1 MVEDDL
7 PASRLKR
14 LRVGRILDLGPDL
27 EEAEHRLHVDE
38 RLAHLAVDEAEEIER
53 DVELDEVGVDQHEV
67 ADRHPPGDDPR
78 SGHHHDDREPHR
90 DDRRLADVEERERH
104 LALDRGALVAR
115 EGLLVAPRLVRLVA
129 EVLDR
134 LVVEQAV
141 DRLGIRL
148 LVALVHPAPVLGAP
162 LGDGEGEG
170 DVARDGDEGDEG
182 EPEIEERPQ
191 DAADEADLDEGRQDV
206 EEHEA
211 ERELDPRRPPL
222 DRAHHA
228 AGAAVEMEAQCQAV
242 EMHEGAERHLPDGAR
257 RDLGEDRVPELAED
271 ERHHAREAVGEDNGD
286 RHAGSRHC
294 RRRDVT
300 ARPLAQAVDRALV
313 EHGHV
318 DVAELGG
325 KEEEKGRHHPRLE
338 LGRSLGPEV
347 GQERADRAP
356 GVRGGLARRGFFWG
370 RRHGGEGNGPGIG
383 APAPSPIL
391 SP

>member
-1 MVEDDL
+1 MPIAARKLACVDAAHVLAVDEEPAAAHLVEAEEQARDGRFARPARPHDGDRPAGRHGEGDVLEDGPARVVAEEDMVEDDL

-90 DDRRLADVEERERH
+90 DDRRLADVQKRERH

-115 EGLLVAPRLVRLVA
+115 EGLFVAPRLVRLVA
-129 EVLDR
+129 EILDR

-148 LVALVHPAPVLGAP
+148 LVALVHPATVFRAP

-182 EPEIEERPQ
+182 EPEIEEHPQ
-191 DAADEADLDEGRQDV
+191 HAADEADLDEGRQDV

-228 AGAAVEMEAQCQAV
+228 AGAAVEMEAKRQAV
-242 EMHEGAERHLPDGAR
+242 EMHEGARAPPG
-257 RDLGEDRVPELAED
+257 
-271 ERHHAREAVGEDNGD
+271 
-286 RHAGSRHC
+286 GSRV
-294 RRRDVT
+294 RRPWR
-300 ARPLAQAVDRALV
+300 RPR
-313 EHGHV
+313 
-318 DVAELGG
+318 
-325 KEEEKGRHHPRLE
+325 P
-338 LGRSLGPEV
+338 
-347 GQERADRAP
+347 
-356 GVRGGLARRGFFWG
+356 
-370 RRHGGEGNGPGIG
+370 
-383 APAPSPIL
+383 
-391 SP
+391 